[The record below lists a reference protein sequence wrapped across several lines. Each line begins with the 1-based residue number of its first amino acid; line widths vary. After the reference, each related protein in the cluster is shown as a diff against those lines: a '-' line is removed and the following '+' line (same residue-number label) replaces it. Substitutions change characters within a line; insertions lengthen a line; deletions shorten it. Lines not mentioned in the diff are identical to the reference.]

1 LKCDPVGVGHDKA
14 EKMWCCAYHQGNDNF
29 LPSPKMKLFLGL
41 FFIPFA
47 VALDN
52 QIYEIQDQEYAEAPS
67 HYYDEDYTYTE
78 DYAIPTTEDYEQDE
92 DYEEPE
98 VEDYEDPAVEMS
110 AQEFQSGKAEKLN
123 QMSPSFRALIKNEDS
138 ADDTE
143 VGDTAPVE
151 GNDAARKYGIPANSP
166 YTIVAGVLLICTGAF
181 MLFFGQKAF
190 KPILFIS
197 GAYVFGVFTYA
208 LLNYLRTHKLVT
220 MERNVPLIYFAS
232 IAGGALLGGGFFL
245 CLWKIAAY
253 LFGAALGFVV
263 SVFFLSLP
271 FTVSFNQTVRIVI
284 LVVFVVLGIILGGF
298 FEKPILIIST
308 ATLGSYWL
316 FAGGDVFLKTGFGS
330 LVRAMRDRQPIQMRV
345 GTWLM
350 LSGFVLMSIIGSV
363 IQFRIARRATA
374 SYAPVSKV

>member
-1 LKCDPVGVGHDKA
+1 
-14 EKMWCCAYHQGNDNF
+14 
-29 LPSPKMKLFLGL
+29 MKLFFGL

-47 VALDN
+47 LALDN
-52 QIYEIQDQEYAEAPS
+52 QIYEIQDQEYVETPS
-67 HYYDEDYTYTE
+67 YYYDEDYAYNE
-78 DYAIPTTEDYEQDE
+78 DVVIPTTEEYEEEE

-98 VEDYEDPAVEMS
+98 EETYEDPAVEMS

-143 VGDTAPVE
+143 VGDATPVE
-151 GNDAARKYGIPANSP
+151 GDASRKYGIPANSP

-208 LLNYLRTHKLVT
+208 LLNYLRTHKVVT

-271 FTVSFNQTVRIVI
+271 FTAGFNQTVRIVI
-284 LVVFVVLGIILGGF
+284 LVVFVVIGIVFGAF

-330 LVRAMRDRQPIQMRV
+330 LVRAMRDRQRIQMRV

-350 LSGFVLMSIIGSV
+350 LSGFVLMAIIGSI

-374 SYAPVSKV
+374 NYTPVSKV